1 MAQIETLTLRKAMG
15 CFATGVAIVTTRRS
29 EQHLGVTVNSFSS
42 VSLEPPL
49 ILFSLVRSA
58 NIFETFHQ
66 ATNFAV
72 NILSQGQQRLSNMF
86 ARPSTADWNEVTF
99 REGRNGCALLSDCL
113 VQLECSKVSELDGG
127 DHVIFLAEVSQVHL
141 HGSGDPLLFYRG
153 AYGTYARDYWSKVPP
168 PDTSLTDLT
177 VTSWG

>member
-15 CFATGVAIVTTRRS
+15 CFATGVAIITSRFG
-29 EQHLGVTVNSFSS
+29 EEHLGVTVNSFTS

-58 NIFETFHQ
+58 NILAKFLQ
-66 ATNFAV
+66 ANSFAV

-86 ARPSTADWNEVTF
+86 ARPSTANWKEVTF
-99 REGRNGCALLSDCL
+99 REGRNGCALLSDSL
-113 VQLECSKVSELDGG
+113 VQLECSKVSEFDGG
-127 DHVIFLAEVSQVHL
+127 DHVIFLAEVSHVHL
-141 HGSGDPLLFYRG
+141 HGVGDPLLFYRG